1 ADAFAGVIVTQQAPA
16 TAVRIGAG
24 PAHVAQ
30 TIVIPQSIAAMD
42 GLRTRREELISQ
54 LDRATSRRNGV
65 LEELGSNSR
74 RDRAGL
80 EERLTELDQRI
91 LQIED
96 DIAATERALTSTPP
110 AVLGAAKEEEAAREL
125 QRLRDRGPMD
135 TDVIAIS
142 MAFVGFFMLIP
153 VATAYASRLWRRPAA
168 PRALT
173 VAAEGRLERIEH
185 AIDAVAV
192 EVDRVSEGQRF
203 VTQLLSEAKSMPVR
217 SHSDLATNS

>member
-1 ADAFAGVIVTQQAPA
+1 LQDGIVTQQAPA
-16 TAVRIGAG
+16 TAVQIGAG
-24 PAHVAQ
+24 PAHIAQ

-54 LDRATSRRNGV
+54 LDRARSRRNGV
-65 LEELGSNSR
+65 LEEIGSNSP

-80 EERLTELDQRI
+80 EERLMELDQRI
-91 LQIED
+91 LQIEG

-125 QRLRDRGPMD
+125 QRLRDRGPID
-135 TDVIAIS
+135 EDVMGI
-142 MAFVGFFMLIP
+142 MAFVGFLMLIP
-153 VATAYASRLWRRPAA
+153 VAMAYASRLWRRPAA

-192 EVDRVSEGQRF
+192 EVERVSEGQRF

>member
-1 ADAFAGVIVTQQAPA
+1 VTQQAPA
-16 TAVRIGAG
+16 TAVQIGAG
-24 PAHVAQ
+24 PAHDAQ

-42 GLRTRREELISQ
+42 GLRTRRQELISQ
-54 LDRATSRRNGV
+54 LDRARSRRNGV
-65 LEELGSNSR
+65 LEEIGSNSR

-91 LQIED
+91 LQIEG

-125 QRLRDRGPMD
+125 QRLRDRGPID
-135 TDVIAIS
+135 EDVMGI
-142 MAFVGFFMLIP
+142 MAFVGFLMLIP
-153 VATAYASRLWRRPAA
+153 VAMAYASRLWRRPAA
-168 PRALT
+168 PRALS
-173 VAAEGRLERIEH
+173 VAAEGRLERIEY

-192 EVDRVSEGQRF
+192 EVERVSEGQRF